1 LAEDTGRRF
10 EAGFVEKALGSGE
23 SVVCRR
29 RLHPILLAPA
39 IVLVAPSAFLTLW
52 PSPIL
57 LGLAF
62 AGLVIGA
69 VGVLTLTTSEVAVTD
84 LRLLGQIHGA
94 RFMVP
99 LEHVLIAQARSGW
112 LDRRLGLGT
121 LTIDL
126 RLQKLD
132 RLVLRGVLDPAP
144 MAMAINDAVSGVC
157 GPGDS
162 MARGPDP
169 PE

>member
-1 LAEDTGRRF
+1 
-10 EAGFVEKALGSGE
+10 VEKALGSGE
-23 SVVCRR
+23 SVLCRR

-39 IVLVAPSAFLTLW
+39 IALVAPSAFLTLW

-84 LRLLGQIHGA
+84 LRLLGQIHGV
-94 RFMVP
+94 RFTIP
-99 LEHVLIAQARSGW
+99 LEHVLVAQARSRW
-112 LDRRLGLGT
+112 LGRRLGLGT
-121 LTIDL
+121 LAIEL
-126 RLQKLD
+126 RLQKID
-132 RLVLRGVLDPAP
+132 RLVLRGVLDPTP
-144 MAMAINDAVSGVC
+144 MAAAVNEAVSGAC
-157 GPGDS
+157 RPGRD
-162 MARGPDP
+162 AAEGPDS